1 MSDVLPEPDYTI
13 PVSSRL
19 TRLPPYLFG
28 RINATKLRKRREG
41 VDIIDLGMGNP
52 SDPTPTPIVEK
63 LSEAAA
69 DPRNQRYSVSV
80 GIYNLRRE
88 IARRYA
94 TRRNVELDPETETIV
109 TVGSKEGFS
118 HMCLALLNSG
128 DTAIVPDPAF
138 PIHGYA
144 VVLADANVIS
154 VRLGND
160 EEFLNRVAYVVE
172 NLYPRPKI
180 LILNYPNN
188 PTAMT
193 VRDVGFFEEVV
204 ALAKRFGFMVIHDF
218 AYGETCFDG
227 YRAPSFLE
235 AKGAKDVGVE
245 FATLSKPYNMAG
257 WRIGYGCGNAEMIR
271 ALAKV
276 KGYYD
281 YGVFQAIQIAGIVA
295 LRHCDADV
303 LHQARLYEKRRDCL
317 VKGLRRLG
325 WTDTESPRAG
335 MFVWAKVPEQVL
347 AGRGTIDFAVD
358 LMEKA
363 NVAVAPGRAFGPNGE
378 GFLRLALVENEQ
390 RLTQAVRQ
398 IGRALRS

>member
-1 MSDVLPEPDYTI
+1 MSDTVQESEYAV

-28 RINATKLRKRREG
+28 RINATKLRKRHEG

-52 SDPTPTPIVEK
+52 SDPTPKPIVDK
-63 LSEAAA
+63 LCEAAN
-69 DPRNQRYSVSV
+69 DPRNQRYSVSAGV
-80 GIYNLRRE
+80 YNLRRE
-88 IARRYA
+88 VARRYA
-94 TRRNVELDPETETIV
+94 TRRNVQLDPETEVIATL
-109 TVGSKEGFS
+109 GSKEGFS
-118 HMCLALLNSG
+118 HMCLAILDSG

-138 PIHGYA
+138 PIHGYG
-144 VVLADANVIS
+144 VVLANANVIS

-160 EEFLNRVAYVVE
+160 EEFLKRVAYVVE
-172 NLYPRPKI
+172 HLYPRPKV

-188 PTAMT
+188 PTAMVIED
-193 VRDVGFFEEVV
+193 VRFFEEVV
-204 ALAKRFGFMVIHDF
+204 ALAKRFGFLVMHDL

-235 AKGAKDVGVE
+235 VQGAKDVGVE
-245 FATLSKPYNMAG
+245 FTTMSKPYNMAG
-257 WRIGYGCGNAEMIR
+257 WRIGFCCGNAEMIR

-281 YGVFQAIQIAGIVA
+281 YGIFQAIQISAIIG
-295 LRHCDADV
+295 LRDCDADV
-303 LHQARLYEKRRDCL
+303 LHQARVYQKRRDVL
-317 VKGLRRLG
+317 VDGLRRIG
-325 WTDTESPRAG
+325 WTETESPKAT
-335 MFVWAKVPEQVL
+335 MFVWAKVPEEVL

-358 LMEKA
+358 LMEQA
-363 NVAVAPGRAFGPNGE
+363 NVAVAPGRAFGPHGE

-398 IGRALRS
+398 IGRALKA